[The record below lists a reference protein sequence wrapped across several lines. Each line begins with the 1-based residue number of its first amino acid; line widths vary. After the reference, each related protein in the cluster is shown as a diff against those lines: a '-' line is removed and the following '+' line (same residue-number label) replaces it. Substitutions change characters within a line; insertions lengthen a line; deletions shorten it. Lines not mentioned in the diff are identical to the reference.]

1 MTEDK
6 LQLFTTDELVQI
18 VMKQQQMILIQDDL
32 INQLQDGMNIIEKA
46 LRGEL
51 DD

>member
-6 LQLFTTDELVQI
+6 LQRFSTDELVQI
-18 VMKQQQMILIQDDL
+18 VMKQQQMILIQDD
-32 INQLQDGMNIIEKA
+32 IIKQGQEAMEIIEKA